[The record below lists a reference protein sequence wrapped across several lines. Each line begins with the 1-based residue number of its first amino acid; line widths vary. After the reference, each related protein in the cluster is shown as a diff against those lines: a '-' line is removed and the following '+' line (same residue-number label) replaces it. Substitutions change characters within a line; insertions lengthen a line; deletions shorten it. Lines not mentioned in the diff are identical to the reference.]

1 MGCTGSKPKVEESV
15 PAPVKPQPSQ
25 QTSIPGGTTSTP
37 PPGPGTTK
45 GARGRA
51 QSQGTALSQRR
62 HDNGRDYLPPSSGG
76 DVFISK
82 FPDRQEMP
90 SRQYPS
96 GGAVP
101 MQRNRSM
108 SMDVTALKGAP
119 SHSSVRRDR
128 TTSTAV
134 QGSGHQRVGTK
145 SMSAATSQTPAGR
158 QGGRS
163 RFPFALQSLLPN
175 DFRYAVRPSSLRYY
189 YNSTIVHRFRILVV
203 GKVSIVYHTGRRVN
217 IHISSQRECGK
228 SSLIRAI
235 FKADMSVCTLSPLCF
250 CLTDLC
256 ALQNYKRSP
265 INVSGRTAEFR
276 PPDNRHLIVHE
287 CSASGT
293 GEMQAIRDFIT
304 TRNHK
309 SRPDSE
315 SLHAIW

>member
-1 MGCTGSKPKVEESV
+1 MGCLASKPKVEPSV
-15 PAPVKPQPSQ
+15 PAPEKPQSSQ
-25 QTSIPGGTTSTP
+25 QTPLPGGTTSTP
-37 PPGPGTTK
+37 PPGPGSTK
-45 GARGRA
+45 GARARA
-51 QSQGTALSQRR
+51 QSHGAPRR
-62 HDNGRDYLPPSSGG
+62 HNN
-76 DVFISK
+76 
-82 FPDRQEMP
+82 DRQEMA

-119 SHSSVRRDR
+119 SHSSGRRNR

-134 QGSGHQRVGTK
+134 QGSSGGHQRVGTK

-175 DFRYAVRPSSLRYY
+175 DFR
-189 YNSTIVHRFRILVV
+189 FRILVV
-203 GKVSIVYHTGRRVN
+203 GK
-217 IHISSQRECGK
+217 RECGK

-235 FKADMSVCTLSPLCF
+235 FKADMS
-250 CLTDLC
+250 
-256 ALQNYKRSP
+256 RSP

-276 PPDNRHLIVHE
+276 PPDNRHLVVHE
-287 CSASGT
+287 CSASGS